1 MFPVLYNVK
10 WEIPDNVIWKLQ
22 MSKHLLNGSLYDSTK
37 APFPLKNIILGIAI
51 PTAITL
57 IYISLF
63 RLDFIRYRPWIAQ
76 HIAWTGILLQQF
88 SLILLY
94 FVLCR
99 KKKSWHLFRSQSFP
113 KILIEFLVAFLVA
126 VIILLV
132 MGLIALTVKWIFKIE
147 MPTDTI
153 MQGMKLAPNSYVLI
167 VILITGIAIA
177 PICEELYAK
186 GFLYNAF
193 KTRFPVLIAVLLQAA
208 IFAIL
213 HFRSLLVGVFIFL
226 VSILSALIYE
236 RRKTLLSP
244 IFLHGVLNAYF
255 FIPIVILMLHNIHF
269 SASDWTEAAIP
280 PPWHRIRPDSRI
292 EKQEDGTRQ
301 RQYAIN
307 TWGSFGKRQW
317 KREVNAF
324 EAVCYWF
331 PEDKEACAK
340 ARQGIA
346 TVYCDYLKDYRRAIN
361 ETERILSEY
370 PQQKEVCAR
379 ALAVKGWSY
388 YRLKYLQKSREAFNR
403 IVKDFNEY
411 EDILHSANQ
420 GILQLD
426 KIEGDF

>member
-1 MFPVLYNVK
+1 MN
-10 WEIPDNVIWKLQ
+10 
-22 MSKHLLNGSLYDSTK
+22 KHLLNGSQYDSTK
-37 APFPLKNIILGIAI
+37 VPFPLKNLILGVAIPAAIILIFI
-51 PTAITL
+51 
-57 IYISLF
+57 F
-63 RLDFIRYRPWIAQ
+63 FVRLDFIRYRPWNAQ
-76 HIAWTGILLQQF
+76 PIFWVAILFQEF

-99 KKKSWHLFRSQSFP
+99 KKKSWHLFRSQPFS
-113 KILIEFLVAFLVA
+113 KILIEFLVAFLAA

-132 MGLIALTVKWIFKIE
+132 MGLITLTVKWIFKIE
-147 MPTDTI
+147 MPTSRI
-153 MQGMKLAPNSYVLI
+153 MHWMEVAPNSYIFIVL
-167 VILITGIAIA
+167 LIINIIAVA
-177 PICEELYAK
+177 PFCEELYVR

-193 KTRFPVLIAVLLQAA
+193 KTRFPMLIAVLLQAA

-213 HFRSLLVGVFIFL
+213 HFRSLLVGLFIFL
-226 VSILSALIYE
+226 MSIPLVLIYE

-244 IFLHGVLNAYF
+244 IFLHGVLNAYYL
-255 FIPIVILMLHNIHF
+255 IPIAILMLHNIHF
-269 SASDWTEAAIP
+269 PACDWSEAGIP
-280 PPWHRIRPDSRI
+280 PGWYRFEPDPRI
-292 EKQEDGTRQ
+292 EKQEDGTKQ
-301 RQYAIN
+301 RQYAID
-307 TWGSFGKRQW
+307 TWGSLGKRQW

-331 PEDKEACAK
+331 PDNKEACAK
-340 ARQGIA
+340 ARLGIA

-361 ETERILSEY
+361 ETERVLSEY

-388 YRLKYLQKSREAFNR
+388 YRLKSLQKSRETFNR
-403 IVKDFNEY
+403 IVKDFNDY

>member
-1 MFPVLYNVK
+1 
-10 WEIPDNVIWKLQ
+10 
-22 MSKHLLNGSLYDSTK
+22 
-37 APFPLKNIILGIAI
+37 
-51 PTAITL
+51 ITS
-57 IYISLF
+57 IYIPLF
-63 RLDFIRYRPWIAQ
+63 RLDFLRYRPWIWQ
-76 HIAWTGILLQQF
+76 PIFWTGILSQPFL
-88 SLILLY
+88 LIFLY

-99 KKKSWHLFRSQSFP
+99 KKKSWHLFRSQSLA

-132 MGLIALTVKWIFKIE
+132 MGLITLTVKWIFKIE
-147 MPTDTI
+147 MPTSVI
-153 MQGMKLAPNSYVLI
+153 VQWAKIAPNSY
-167 VILITGIAIA
+167 ILIALLIMSIVVT
-177 PICEELYAK
+177 PLCEELYVR
-186 GFLYNAF
+186 GFLYNAL

-208 IFAIL
+208 IFAFL

-226 VSILSALIYE
+226 MSIPLALIYE

-244 IFLHGVLNAYF
+244 IFLHGVLNAYSC
-255 FIPIVILMLHNIHF
+255 IPLAILMLYNFHF

-280 PPWHRIRPDSRI
+280 PAWYRFEPDSRI

-301 RQYAIN
+301 RQYAID
-307 TWGSFGKRQW
+307 TWGSLGKRHW

-331 PEDKEACAK
+331 PDNKEACAK
-340 ARQGIA
+340 AREGIA

-370 PQQKEVCAR
+370 PQQKDVCAR
-379 ALAVKGWSY
+379 TLAVQGWSY
-388 YRLKYLQKSREAFNR
+388 YKLKNFQKSREAFNR

-411 EDILHSANQ
+411 EDILNSANQ

>member
-1 MFPVLYNVK
+1 MNK
-10 WEIPDNVIWKLQ
+10 Q
-22 MSKHLLNGSLYDSTK
+22 LLNGSLYDSTK

-51 PTAITL
+51 PAAISL

-76 HIAWTGILLQQF
+76 HIAWASILLQEF
-88 SLILLY
+88 LLILLY

-126 VIILLV
+126 VVILLV
-132 MGLIALTVKWIFKIE
+132 IGLIALTAEWIFKIE
-147 MPTDTI
+147 MPTSKI
-153 MQGMKLAPNSYVLI
+153 MQWAKFAPNSYVLI

-177 PICEELYAK
+177 PFCEELYFR
-186 GFLYNAF
+186 GFLYNAL

-208 IFAIL
+208 IFGLL
-213 HFRSLLVGVFIFL
+213 HFRSLLVGLLIFL
-226 VSILSALIYE
+226 MGIPFALIYE
-236 RRKTLLSP
+236 RRKTLLAP
-244 IFLHGVLNAYF
+244 IFVHGVLNIII

-269 SASDWTEAAIP
+269 SASDWSEAAIP
-280 PPWHRIRPDSRI
+280 PAWHRISPDSRV
-292 EKQEDGTRQ
+292 EKQEDGTKQ
-301 RQYAIN
+301 RQYAIE
-307 TWGSFGKRQW
+307 TWGSLGKRQW

-340 ARQGIA
+340 ARLGIA
-346 TVYCDYLKDYRRAIN
+346 TVYCDYLRDYRRAIN
-361 ETERILSEY
+361 EAERVLSEY
-370 PQQKEVCAR
+370 PQQKEICAG

-388 YRLKYLQKSREAFNR
+388 YGLKYLQKSRETFNR
-403 IVKDFNEY
+403 IVNDFNEY

-426 KIEGDF
+426 KIGGDFKF